1 MPNTTTPHAD
11 TAEKRA
17 NPHFLPNFHLRQWLL
32 VVLLCAAGLW
42 LAISR
47 TTNTPP
53 EFESASM
60 VSAKADYY
68 LESFTLMSTKPNGD
82 TDYTLTAETLIHLPT
97 EELARVNSP
106 SLIVNSN
113 SPDASNWELTATTG
127 LLPDDG
133 QTIELLGG
141 VQLLQLA
148 GDQTPVRLT
157 TPNLLLNR
165 QQMLLSSDT
174 GVSVDGPGW
183 QLQADRMTGE
193 IETGKLIFRD
203 NSHAQYTTQKTK

>member
-47 TTNTPP
+47 TTSTPP
-53 EFESASM
+53 EFESVSM

>member
-1 MPNTTTPHAD
+1 MPNTATPLAD
-11 TAEKRA
+11 AAEKRA
-17 NPHFLPNFHLRQWLL
+17 NPHFLPNFHIRQWLL

-42 LAISR
+42 LAMSR
-47 TTNTPP
+47 TTQILP
-53 EFESASM
+53 EFESVSM
-60 VSAKADYY
+60 ASAKADYY

-82 TDYTLTAETLIHLPT
+82 ADYTLTAETLIHHPN

-113 SPDASNWELTATTG
+113 SPDASNWELTATSG

-133 QTIELLGG
+133 QTIELMGG

-148 GDQTPVRLT
+148 EDQTPVRLT
-157 TPNLLLNR
+157 TPNLLLDR

-174 GVSVDGPGW
+174 GVNVEGPGW

-193 IETGKLIFRD
+193 IETGKLIFREH
-203 NSHAQYTTQKTK
+203 SHARYTTQQAK